1 MLSIFKN
8 AEQCAER
15 VALRD
20 KTGSY
25 TYKDIVKASNKTAS
39 ALIGDDSDLKEQRI
53 GFLIPPS
60 FEYVSILWGIWKAG
74 GIGVPLSLSATE
86 SELTHYL
93 EDSKISLLIS
103 DLKGSET
110 LKKIIYR
117 FTHTFNNYR

>member
-1 MLSIFKN
+1 MLDIFKN
-8 AEQCAER
+8 AEQYSER

-25 TYKDIVKASNKTAS
+25 TYKDIVKASDKTAS
-39 ALIGDDSDLKEQRI
+39 ALIGNDSDLKEQRI

-74 GIGVPLSLSATE
+74 GIGIPLSLSATE

-93 EDSKISLLIS
+93 EDSKISCDKVLVAVVSMMLGLPEFWS
-103 DLKGSET
+103 S
-110 LKKIIYR
+110 
-117 FTHTFNNYR
+117 

>member
-8 AEQCAER
+8 AEQYPDR

-39 ALIGDDSDLKEQRI
+39 ALIGNDSDLKEQRI
-53 GFLIPPS
+53 GFLITPS
-60 FEYVSILWGIWKAG
+60 FEDVSILWGVWKAG

-86 SELTHYL
+86 LELTHYL

-103 DLKGSET
+103 EKEGSEI
-110 LKKIIYR
+110 LKKLSKDLSV
-117 FTHTFNNYR
+117 NV